1 MRSPTVDPAVRIAAA
16 PAAAIFIF
24 LSIIA
29 AIPSSTTVTAFS
41 LKGKSCGV
49 VKSASQRIPAENGH
63 RGKPDYRLSPVFTAA
78 AVADASASL
87 SSATEAA
94 AIAQAKQQ
102 IEQVISDTDK
112 GRSSSL
118 TPSQRSQ
125 ILTKLTD
132 LEAICP
138 LDEPARDIRMNGPW
152 IVMYTDA
159 PPPSNGQLGPF
170 KGVAKQVIDLKEG
183 TYTNELYVGGKGKD
197 EDENAWLSAVLM
209 ATWKEWD
216 GVYLDHDSSET
227 SAIGDDDKSVDYG
240 ATTWRVDF
248 ITLTLSLFQIPLFTQ
263 KFKAGTA
270 RTWKMTYLDDDTR
283 IVRAGKTGRDDDDW
297 IFYMRRGSV

>member
-1 MRSPTVDPAVRIAAA
+1 MALSSIGDPAVRTAAA
-16 PAAAIFIF
+16 PAAAIFI
-24 LSIIA
+24 LLAIIIA
-29 AIPSSTTVTAFS
+29 DIPSSPTIVTAFS
-41 LKGKSCGV
+41 LKGKSCGA
-49 VKSASQRIPAENGH
+49 VKSSSH
-63 RGKPDYRLSPVFTAA
+63 RVPPVFTA
-78 AVADASASL
+78 AVADASSSL

-102 IEQVISDTDK
+102 IEQVISNTDK

-125 ILTKLTD
+125 ILTKLSA

-138 LDEPARDIRMNGPW
+138 LDEPARDVRMDGPW

-159 PPPSNGQLGPF
+159 PPPSNGRLGPF

-183 TYTNELYVGGKGKD
+183 TYKNELYVGGDGKD

-216 GVYLDHDSSET
+216 GVYLDHDSTET
-227 SAIGDDDKSVDYG
+227 AIVDDGKSVDYG

-248 ITLTLSLFQIPLFTQ
+248 ISLTLSLFQIPLFTQ